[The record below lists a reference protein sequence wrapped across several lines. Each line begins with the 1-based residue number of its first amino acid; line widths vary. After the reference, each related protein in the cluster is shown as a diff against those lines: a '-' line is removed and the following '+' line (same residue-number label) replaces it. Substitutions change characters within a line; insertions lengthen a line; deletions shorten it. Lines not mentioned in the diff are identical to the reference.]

1 MIRLTQ
7 LQEQVYNYLKN
18 KILNNELE
26 DDVIYSETKM
36 ADEIGVSRTPV
47 RDALQC
53 LSQEGFIDILPSKGF
68 QLRRIS
74 EDIVIKNGQVR
85 SALETYSAVMLVRRR
100 HAKEAQQVVEGL
112 EQLLEEQEE
121 IYRTSKS
128 ISEFSKC
135 DWKFHEDIILFVG
148 NDEMTNIFHSHFYY
162 THKLAR
168 KSLER
173 TGRMRETIQEHR
185 KIVSMIKKGDEK
197 ETYDA
202 VMLHMD
208 HTRDLNLAF
217 LPKKSV
223 LGL

>member
-1 MIRLTQ
+1 MVRLTQ
-7 LQEQVYNYLKN
+7 LQERVYNYLKS

-26 DDVIYSETKM
+26 DEIIYSETKM

-68 QLRRIS
+68 QLRRMS

-85 SALETYSAVMLVRRR
+85 SALEAYSAAMLVRKR
-100 HAKEAQQVVEGL
+100 HSREAQHVISEL
-112 EQLLEEQEE
+112 ELLLEKQEE
-121 IYRTSKS
+121 IYKTSKS
-128 ISEFSKC
+128 IADFSEC

-173 TGRMRETIQEHR
+173 TGRMRETIQEHQ
-185 KIVSMIKKGDEK
+185 KIVSTIRKGNEK
-197 ETYDA
+197 DTYDV

-223 LGL
+223 LEI